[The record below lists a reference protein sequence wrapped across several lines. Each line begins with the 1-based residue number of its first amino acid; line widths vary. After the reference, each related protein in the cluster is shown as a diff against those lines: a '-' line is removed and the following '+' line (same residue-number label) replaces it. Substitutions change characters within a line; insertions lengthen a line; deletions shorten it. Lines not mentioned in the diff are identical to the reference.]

1 MFRLI
6 KYIGFLTLLLLFAAC
21 RQERNAY
28 YTIDGFTQGTSYH
41 IIYHD
46 VQQRDLSP
54 AIDSILKD
62 FSKSLSVYDSLS
74 LISKINRNETTEV
87 DQYFAQVFHRAKE
100 IYNDTRGALDIS
112 AAPLFNAWGF
122 GFKKREKVTPQLID
136 SLKTF
141 TGMDKVRLE
150 GRQIVKSDAR
160 ITFNMNAIA
169 QGYSVDVV
177 CEWFASQGIADYLV
191 EIGGEIRC
199 HGKNKKG
206 NQWAVG
212 IDKPEENNMTAGEHL
227 QTVVH
232 FTNRAMA
239 TSGNYRKFYVE
250 NGEKYSHTINP
261 ASGRPVT
268 HSLLSAT
275 LFTAD
280 AMTADAY
287 ATVCMVVGLERAKE
301 ILQQHPEW
309 GAYLIYEKDGMLQ
322 TFTTADV
329 QDMMK

>member
-1 MFRLI
+1 MFRFI
-6 KYIGFLTLLLLFAAC
+6 KYTGWLALLLLLAAC
-21 RQERNAY
+21 RQERAAY

-46 VQQRDLSP
+46 RQQRDLYP
-54 AIDSILKD
+54 AIDSILKA
-62 FSKSLSVYDSLS
+62 FSKSLSVYDSSS

-87 DQYFAQVFHRAKE
+87 DACFAQVFHRAKE
-100 IYNDTRGALDIS
+100 IYHDTKGALDIS
-112 AAPLFNAWGF
+112 AAPLFDAWGF

-136 SLKTF
+136 SLKVF

-150 GRQIVKSDAR
+150 GRQIIKSDAR

-169 QGYSVDVV
+169 KGFSVDVLS
-177 CEWFASQGIADYLV
+177 EWLTSQGIADYIV

-206 NQWAVG
+206 RRWAVG
-212 IDKPEENNMTAGEHL
+212 IDKPEDNNMTAGEHL
-227 QTVVH
+227 QTIVH
-232 FTNRAMA
+232 FTDRAMA

-261 ASGRPVT
+261 ASGRPVA

-275 LFTAD
+275 LFASD

-287 ATVCMVVGLERAKE
+287 ATVCMVIGLERAKE
-301 ILQQHPEW
+301 MLQQHPEC
-309 GAYLIYEKDGMLQ
+309 GAYLIYEKNGMLQ
-322 TFTTADV
+322 TFMTADV
-329 QDMMK
+329 QGMID